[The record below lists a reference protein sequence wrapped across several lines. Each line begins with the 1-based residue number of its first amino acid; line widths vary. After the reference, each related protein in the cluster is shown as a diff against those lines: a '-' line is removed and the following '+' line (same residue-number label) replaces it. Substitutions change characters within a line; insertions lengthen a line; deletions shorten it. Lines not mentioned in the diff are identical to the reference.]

1 MIAWGSTLSLG
12 YERERGGAMAAQQAF
27 VVPIGDAWVVKVNGT
42 AVTSE
47 TARQATAI
55 DQARQWLLAH
65 GGGELVVLGED
76 GRIRQ
81 KDTIGRPDPRG
92 SRG

>member
-1 MIAWGSTLSLG
+1 
-12 YERERGGAMAAQQAF
+12 MAAQQVF
-27 VVPIGDAWVVKVNGT
+27 VVPVAGLWVFKVGDQ
-42 AVTSE
+42 TSASYLLQSE
-47 TARQATAI
+47 AI
-55 DQARQWLLAH
+55 DAARDWLLSN

-81 KDTIGRPDPRG
+81 KDTIGRPDPRD